1 MRQNPAREAN
11 KSVASQEIP
20 HIFLEPERSLPYLQ
34 AATTCSYPEPDH
46 QAHPSPS
53 HFLEIHFNIIP
64 PSTTYVFQVV
74 YFLQVSP
81 PDTLYAPFLS
91 YLLHGAESFLKS

>member
-1 MRQNPAREAN
+1 
-11 KSVASQEIP
+11 
-20 HIFLEPERSLPYLQ
+20 LEPERSLPYLQ

-46 QAHPSPS
+46 QPHPSPS

-91 YLLHGAESFLKS
+91 TVRKHSQFISLSLIKNKIQYNDIRFSLHSHIHIN